1 MGQILAI
8 AFVVIC
14 IAWLVILG
22 VCAADVVRE
31 HGPQGAPTYSFTEI
45 DPHIRTSISPLVRLI
60 LLALPLYSS
69 WQFSRRNYGGH
80 PSRLLPPAPATVPA
94 AVTVRARERTRG
106 GPLRDTR
113 RG

>member
-60 LLALPLYSS
+60 
-69 WQFSRRNYGGH
+69 
-80 PSRLLPPAPATVPA
+80 PAGVA
-94 AVTVRARERTRG
+94 AVLIMAIFTKKLWRSS
-106 GPLRDTR
+106 
-113 RG
+113 